1 MDGKFMENLF
11 QKMRNIHKKNVC
23 MDVQYAQHMH
33 GKSVPKDVNIETH
46 VWKILFERCARFFK
60 FLEASLQKH
69 QNGVYFAFSKI
80 LDCSKQENS
89 ICLI

>member
-46 VWKILFERCARFFK
+46 VWKILFERCARFLN
-60 FLEASLQKH
+60 FLKLPCK
-69 QNGVYFAFSKI
+69 NTRTAFISRFQRFWIALNKRI
-80 LDCSKQENS
+80 QSV
-89 ICLI
+89 